1 MAEVTEWDSGKLKRL
16 TLGPALGELDAPDG
30 AMRLRVLLLDGD
42 FDANRNRCSPRRSN
56 GVWQRDLVRLTHG
69 VTPPFVSRFHGT
81 AGFGGP

>member
-42 FDANRNRCSPRRSN
+42 STPIATDAALGEATESGR
-56 GVWQRDLVRLTHG
+56 
-69 VTPPFVSRFHGT
+69 GT
-81 AGFGGP
+81 LYG